1 VILPDGRNLN
11 HELVKRGY
19 AWWYRKYASHDRIW
33 SGWRKRHGRLSAG
46 YGAIL
51 MRSRLGSIGSV
62 KSQGLSLFFYIEVIS
77 PKRFFGSSFFL
88 IYSN

>member
-1 VILPDGRNLN
+1 LAFGKEVTVVVRDTDRYGRTVAVVILPDGRNLN

-33 SGWRKRHGRLSAG
+33 SGWRKMHGRLSAG

-62 KSQGLSLFFYIEVIS
+62 
-77 PKRFFGSSFFL
+77 
-88 IYSN
+88 